1 MQNYNSQNFLK
12 FEKRKAKEKREKNVL
27 SINEG
32 WGEIEKYGQD
42 NVFLTYKENCWEKDH
57 SVK

>member
-1 MQNYNSQNFLK
+1 M
-12 FEKRKAKEKREKNVL
+12 RKAKEKREKNVL